1 MRRILLLLCVL
12 LVVHTSCHSG
22 FKPLPPRDLE
32 RLLGDINIAETYC
45 AQIRDTLHRESGK
58 NIDSLGYYYR
68 IIMKHYDLTEQTLAA
83 NIEWCKAHPE
93 ELDSVYAKI
102 IVRTVTYQNHLPK

>member
-1 MRRILLLLCVL
+1 MKRLLLLSTAVFMG
-12 LVVHTSCHSG
+12 VACHSG

-45 AQIRDTLHRESGK
+45 AQIRDTVHRESGK
-58 NIDSLGYYYR
+58 NIDSLGYYYQV
-68 IIMKHYDLTEQTLAA
+68 IMKHYHLTEKELAA
-83 NIEWCKAHPE
+83 NIEWCKSHPE

-102 IVRTVTYQNHLPK
+102 IVRTVTYQNHMPK